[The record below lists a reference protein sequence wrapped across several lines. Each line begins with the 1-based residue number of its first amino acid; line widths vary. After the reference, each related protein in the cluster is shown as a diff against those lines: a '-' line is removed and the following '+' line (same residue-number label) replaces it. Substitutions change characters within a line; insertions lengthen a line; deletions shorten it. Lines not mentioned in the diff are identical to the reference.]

1 LQKIGSKEYP
11 AGGKMK
17 GNGKTWSIVLLC
29 LLGIGLFDGV
39 VVLAAEKPSD
49 NARAFPRSLDSYDDS
64 AVKSI
69 AAILKNRIQQEPFN
83 LVATL
88 IFICAIIHTFLTGK
102 FMAIAHKWEH
112 EHEQKIKKNLMDKK
126 SVHHGAELFHF
137 LGEVEAVFG
146 LWVIALAGAIFFFYD
161 WQTLVNY
168 IVYNVN
174 FVEAEFVVVIMTLA
188 STRPILKFSEVI
200 MWKVANLMGGTLTAW
215 WLTILTVGPL
225 LGSLITEPAAMTISA
240 LLLANKFYDLEPST
254 KLKYATIG
262 LLFVNISVGGTLSN
276 FAAPPVLM
284 VAAPWKWDM
293 AFMIVNFGW
302 KAILGIIISNG
313 LYFLFFR
320 KEFKQLQRKFALRAM
335 EDEIQRKYLSRQEL
349 DLEFEKVVAVVEEEV
364 GIRRVFEQHFDK
376 VMPQI
381 KKRLGRRLS
390 QKHMPSILKEGVD
403 QDLVQNAFNERF
415 EEVKLARMR
424 EFLPGLLP
432 EQDRAEFR
440 DPDWEKRD
448 DPVPAWVTL
457 VHLVFMAWTIVNAHY
472 PALFIPGLLF
482 FLGFAQVTSPFQN
495 RIDLKPALLVGFFLG
510 GLVIHGGVQGWWIA
524 PVLGNLP
531 EIPLMLGATI
541 LTAFNDNAAITFL
554 STLVPNFTDALKYA
568 VVAGAVAGG
577 GLTVIANAPNPAG
590 LSILKK
596 YFGNEVSPGGIVKY
610 AMLPT
615 IIMLVL
621 FIVLR

>member
-1 LQKIGSKEYP
+1 MHMSGRIWL
-11 AGGKMK
+11 
-17 GNGKTWSIVLLC
+17 W
-29 LLGIGLFDGV
+29 LGICCVAL
-39 VVLAAEKPSD
+39 VLAGSAMAAGETPKD
-49 NARAFPRSLDSYDDS
+49 AVAFPPSLESYHDAGVDS
-64 AVKSI
+64 I
-69 AAILKNRIQQEPFN
+69 IAILKNRVHQVPFN
-83 LVATL
+83 LVGTI
-88 IFICAIIHTFLTGK
+88 IFFCAIVHTFLTGK
-102 FMAIAHKWEH
+102 FMAIAHRWQHDH
-112 EHEQKIKKNLMDKK
+112 EEKKRQGQADKH
-126 SVHHGAELFHF
+126 SVHHRAELFHF

-146 LWVIALAGAIFFFYD
+146 LWAIALAAAIFFFYD
-161 WQTLVNY
+161 WTTLTNY

-188 STRPILKFSEVI
+188 STRPILKLSESI
-200 MWKVANLMGGTLTAW
+200 ILKIANLFGGTLTARW
-215 WLTILTVGPL
+215 FTALTVGPI
-225 LGSLITEPAAMTISA
+225 LGSLITEPAAMTICA
-240 LLLANKFYDLEPST
+240 LLLANKFYELEPST
-254 KLKYATIG
+254 KLKYATLG

-293 AFMIVNFGW
+293 AFMALNFGW

-313 LYFLFFR
+313 LYFLLFR
-320 KEFKQLQRKFALRAM
+320 NEFKELQHKFALRSI
-335 EDEIQRKYLSRQEL
+335 EDEIQRKYLRGREL
-349 DLEFEKVVAVVEEEV
+349 DIEFEKAVSVVEDEI

-376 VMPQI
+376 VMPRI
-381 KKRLGRRLS
+381 KKRLGEQLS
-390 QKHMPSILKEGVD
+390 KKHMPSIVKEGVD
-403 QDLVQNAFNERF
+403 RNLVQDAFDRRF
-415 EEVKLARMR
+415 EEVKLSRMR

-432 EQDRAEFR
+432 EQQRAKYR
-440 DPDWEKRD
+440 DPDWDKRD
-448 DPVPAWVTL
+448 DPVPAWITI
-457 VHLVFMAWTIVNAHY
+457 VHVGFMAWTIVNAHY

-482 FLGFAQVTSPFQN
+482 FLGFAQVTAPYQN
-495 RIDLKPALLVGFFLG
+495 RIDLKPPLLVGFFLG

-596 YFGNEVSPGGIVKY
+596 YFDNEVSPGGILKF
-610 AMLPT
+610 ALLPT
-615 IIMLVL
+615 IVMLLL
-621 FIVLR
+621 FILLA

>member
-1 LQKIGSKEYP
+1 MHMSGRIWL
-11 AGGKMK
+11 
-17 GNGKTWSIVLLC
+17 W
-29 LLGIGLFDGV
+29 LGICCVAL
-39 VVLAAEKPSD
+39 VLAGSAMAAGETPKD
-49 NARAFPRSLDSYDDS
+49 AVAFPPSLESYHDAGVDS
-64 AVKSI
+64 I
-69 AAILKNRIQQEPFN
+69 IAILKNRVHQVPFN
-83 LVATL
+83 LVGTI
-88 IFICAIIHTFLTGK
+88 IFFCAIVHTFLTGK
-102 FMAIAHKWEH
+102 FMAIAHRWQHDH
-112 EHEQKIKKNLMDKK
+112 EEKKRQGQADKH
-126 SVHHGAELFHF
+126 SVHHRAELFHF

-146 LWVIALAGAIFFFYD
+146 LWAIALAAAIFFFYD
-161 WQTLVNY
+161 WTTLTNY

-188 STRPILKFSEVI
+188 STRPILKLSESI
-200 MWKVANLMGGTLTAW
+200 ILKIANLFGGTLTARW
-215 WLTILTVGPL
+215 FTALTVGPI
-225 LGSLITEPAAMTISA
+225 LGSLITEPAAMTICA
-240 LLLANKFYDLEPST
+240 LLLANKFYELEPST
-254 KLKYATIG
+254 KLKYATLG

-293 AFMIVNFGW
+293 AFMALNFGW

-313 LYFLFFR
+313 LYFLLFR
-320 KEFKQLQRKFALRAM
+320 NEFKELQHKFALRSI
-335 EDEIQRKYLSRQEL
+335 EDEIQRKYLRGREL
-349 DLEFEKVVAVVEEEV
+349 DIEFEKAVSVVEGEI

-376 VMPQI
+376 VMPRI
-381 KKRLGRRLS
+381 KKRLGEQLS
-390 QKHMPSILKEGVD
+390 KKHMPSIVKEGVD
-403 QDLVQNAFNERF
+403 RNLVQDAFDRRF
-415 EEVKLARMR
+415 EEVKLSRMR

-432 EQDRAEFR
+432 EQQRAKYR
-440 DPDWEKRD
+440 DPDWDKRD
-448 DPVPAWVTL
+448 DPVPAWITI
-457 VHLVFMAWTIVNAHY
+457 VHLGFMAWTIVNAHY

-482 FLGFAQVTSPFQN
+482 FLGFAQVTAPYQN
-495 RIDLKPALLVGFFLG
+495 RIDLKPPLLVGFFLG

-596 YFGNEVSPGGIVKY
+596 YFDNEVSPGGILKF
-610 AMLPT
+610 ALLPT
-615 IIMLVL
+615 IVMLLL
-621 FIVLR
+621 FILLA

>member
-1 LQKIGSKEYP
+1 MNRSRKIWLWVG
-11 AGGKMK
+11 
-17 GNGKTWSIVLLC
+17 IC
-29 LLGIGLFDGV
+29 LLGL
-39 VVLAAEKPSD
+39 VLVGGAVAAGDPPIDAKEFPPS
-49 NARAFPRSLDSYDDS
+49 FDSYNDTDADS
-64 AVKSI
+64 I
-69 AAILKNRIQQEPFN
+69 IAILKNRARQAPFN

-88 IFICAIIHTFLTGK
+88 IFFCAIVHTFLTGK

-112 EHEQKIKKNLMDKK
+112 DHDKIKKEGRAGKH
-126 SVHHGAELFHF
+126 SVSHGAELFHF

-146 LWVIALAGAIFFFYD
+146 IWAVALAGAIFFFYD
-161 WQTLVNY
+161 WSTLTNY

-188 STRPILKFSEVI
+188 STRPILKLSESI
-200 MWKVANLMGGTLTAW
+200 ILKIADLFGGSLTARW
-215 WLTILTVGPL
+215 FTVLTAGPL
-225 LGSLITEPAAMTISA
+225 LGSLITEPAAMTICA
-240 LLLANKFYDLEPST
+240 LLLANQFYELGPST
-254 KLKYATIG
+254 KLKYATLG

-293 AFMIVNFGW
+293 VFMAVNFGW
-302 KAILGIIISNG
+302 KAIVGIAISNG
-313 LYFLFFR
+313 LYFLLFR
-320 KEFKQLQRKFALRAM
+320 NEFKDLQQKFALRSI
-335 EDEIQRKYLSRQEL
+335 EDEIQRKYLRRQEL
-349 DLEFEKVVAVVEEEV
+349 DTEFEKAVSVVEDEI

-376 VMPQI
+376 VMPRI
-381 KKRLGRRLS
+381 KKRLGEQLS
-390 QKHMPSILKEGVD
+390 KKHMPSIVKEGFD
-403 QDLVQNAFNERF
+403 PNLLQDAFDRRF
-415 EEVKLARMR
+415 EEVKLSRMR

-432 EQDRAEFR
+432 GQQRVEYR
-440 DPDWEKRD
+440 DPHWDERD
-448 DPVPAWVTL
+448 DPVPVWITA
-457 VHLVFMAWTIVNAHY
+457 VHLGFMAWTIVNAHY

-482 FLGFAQVTSPFQN
+482 FLGFAKVTALYQN

-596 YFGNEVSPGGIVKY
+596 YFDNEVSPGGIVRY
-610 AMLPT
+610 ALLPT
-615 IIMLVL
+615 IVMLLL
-621 FIVLR
+621 FILLA